1 MPAAR
6 TIERAHQ
13 RMIESMA
20 RADDE
25 KTATM
30 MTPDAAGM
38 VTRMAMNAA
47 QNVRSMAAQFNLEC
61 GAGVKPGFRGERVAA
76 SGEREGVPCLLGSL
90 GETISAKRSLDLSV
104 RTSDQFQELLGG
116 QTNVF
121 QDLAQQI
128 R

>member
-47 QNVRSMAAQFNLEC
+47 QSVRSMAAQFNLEC
-61 GAGVKPGFRGERVAA
+61 GAGVTPGFRA
-76 SGEREGVPCLLGSL
+76 SGLRRAGRIPCLLGSL
-90 GETISAKRSLDLSV
+90 GETISANRSLDLSV

-121 QDLAQQI
+121 QD
-128 R
+128 